1 MTMTD
6 PVADYLTR
14 LRNALQA
21 RHKRVEVPASNLKRE
36 LTKLLLAH
44 KMIAGY
50 TEEKT
55 GPQGVLRIHLK
66 YQEGKPVISGLKRV
80 STPGLR
86 RYTDVDHLPRVKNGL
101 GIVILS
107 TSKGLMTDRQA
118 HEARVGG
125 EVLCEIW

>member
-14 LRNALQA
+14 LRNAMQA
-21 RHKRVEVPASNLKRE
+21 KHKRVDIPVSNLKRE
-36 LTKLLLAH
+36 LTKLLLAN
-44 KMIAGY
+44 KLIAGF
-50 TEEKT
+50 TETKT
-55 GPQGVLRIHLK
+55 SAQGVIRIQLK
-66 YQEGKPVISGLKRV
+66 YNDGKPVIGGLKRV

-86 RYTDVDHLPRVKNGL
+86 RYADSESIPRVLGGL
-101 GIVILS
+101 GFAVLS

-118 HEARVGG
+118 RTAKIGG